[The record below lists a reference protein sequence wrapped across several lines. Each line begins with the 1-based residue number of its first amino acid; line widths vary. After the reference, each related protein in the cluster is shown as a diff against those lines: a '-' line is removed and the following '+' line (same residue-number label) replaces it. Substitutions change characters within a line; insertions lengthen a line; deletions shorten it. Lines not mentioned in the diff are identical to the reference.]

1 MNATPQAPFRLPEQ
15 PTKPEMISKYFRALG
30 NPTRLA
36 ILQLLDQHELSVGE
50 ITQRVGLTQPQA
62 SNHLAC
68 LRWCG
73 FVETR
78 REHRTIYY
86 RVAGPRVSQMLA
98 LAGSLLEDNE
108 EHVAVCRT
116 IDQG

>member
-1 MNATPQAPFRLPEQ
+1 MNATPQAPFSLPEQ
-15 PTKPEMISKYFRALG
+15 PTKPEMIGKYFRALG

-36 ILQLLDQHELSVGE
+36 ILQLLDGNEVSVGE
-50 ITQRVGLTQPQA
+50 ITARMGLTQPQV

-86 RVAGPRVSQMLA
+86 RVADPRVSQMLA
-98 LAGSLLEDNE
+98 LARSLLEDNE
-108 EHVAVCRT
+108 NHVAACKA
-116 IDQG
+116 IDRS